1 MTIDF
6 NVMFCVKVLVLSI
19 MLFSCGLKID
29 ATKETRD
36 LANIVWIVTLV
47 LLWVLNIA
55 FPTR

>member
-1 MTIDF
+1 
-6 NVMFCVKVLVLSI
+6 MFCVKVLVLSI